1 MNEGSGNIR
10 RHREPDG
17 HVSEGTNT
25 ATGTA
30 GLPSSGVLDV
40 ESLRAEV
47 ECGEIDTVVVAL
59 VDLQGRLQ
67 GKRYDASFFLD
78 EVAHATIEGCAYLLA
93 TDVEM
98 APVEGYQ
105 LCSWDAGFPDMR
117 LRPDL
122 ATLRRLPW
130 YPNTVLCLAEAE
142 THSGAPI
149 EVSPRT
155 VLRRQLERLAAL
167 GLHARTATELEF
179 LLFATDSAA
188 ARAQRFA
195 ELVPLVPYNAD
206 YGIQTTGAGEPF
218 VGAVRRSMVRAGMV
232 VESSKGE
239 CGPGQY
245 EVAIRHSDPVTT
257 ADQHAV
263 FKLGVKE
270 LAAQHG
276 YCATFMAKYGVS
288 EGSSC
293 HIHVSLWDENGAPV
307 FATSTGQNT
316 EVLRYFLGG
325 LRACAPEL
333 MVFLAPNVNSYKR
346 FVPGSFAPTNSA
358 WGEDNRT
365 CAFRVVGEASSRRI
379 ENRIPGADVNPYL
392 ALAATIAAGC
402 EGIERKLDPGPPA
415 SGNAYMESSQDSP
428 LLPSS
433 LADAARAIGNSQVA
447 RRAFGEDV
455 VTHYAH
461 MAEVEWKAFSQ
472 TVTDW
477 ERMRGFVRL

>member
-1 MNEGSGNIR
+1 MGEGGGDIR
-10 RHREPDG
+10 QHRGSDG
-17 HVSEGTNT
+17 HVHEGTNS
-25 ATGTA
+25 APGSV
-30 GLPSSGVLDV
+30 GSSNRAVLDV
-40 ESLRAEV
+40 ESLRALV

-78 EVAHATIEGCAYLLA
+78 EVALGTIEGCAYLLA

-98 APVEGYQ
+98 APVEGYR

-130 YPNTVLCLAEAE
+130 YPSTVLCLAEAE
-142 THSGAPI
+142 AHDGAPI
-149 EVSPRT
+149 EVAPRA

-195 ELVPLVPYNAD
+195 ELEPLVPYNAD
-206 YGIQTTGAGEPF
+206 YGIQTTGAGEAF
-218 VGAVRRSMVRAGMV
+218 ISAVRRSMVRAGMV

-245 EVAIRHSDPVTT
+245 EVAIRHSDPLTT

-293 HIHVSLWDENGAPV
+293 HIHVSLWDRDGAPV
-307 FATSTGQNT
+307 FASSTGQDT
-316 EVLRYFLGG
+316 DVLRYFLGG
-325 LRACAPEL
+325 LRTCAPEL

-346 FVPGSFAPTNSA
+346 FVPGSFAPTNGA

-365 CAFRVVGEASSRRI
+365 CAFRLVGDASNRRI

-415 SGNAYMESSQDSP
+415 RGNAYLDSSQATP
-428 LLPSS
+428 MLPSS
-433 LADAARAIGNSQVA
+433 LADAARVMGNSQIA
-447 RRAFGEDV
+447 KRAFGEDV

-461 MAEVEWKAFSQ
+461 MAEVEWKAFSR

-477 ERMRGFVRL
+477 ERMRGFERL